1 MCGFWKTMF
10 IWKIVVR
17 LALNTYGFGAQVL
30 DAEPVQPMDVYP
42 LMIDYDGFHVG
53 GASWSRH
60 HEKFPGSSMTGF
72 LRS

>member
-1 MCGFWKTMF
+1 MCGFMF

-17 LALNTYGFGAQVL
+17 LALNTYGFGVQVPN
-30 DAEPVQPMDVYP
+30 AEPAQPMDVYP
-42 LMIDYDGFHVG
+42 LMIDCDGFHVR
-53 GASWSRH
+53 GASWSCH